1 MHSCVP
7 YRSIES
13 ERFEYSAHLNT
24 SPIKT
29 AHGHQQTTASM
40 DKNNN
45 NNNIIEWAIAL
56 AFAAASTSS
65 TSSGA
70 QIVLPSPLC
79 KQIVG
84 HKMRLFIIWFY
95 RVCVVQTCTTVYVSV
110 REKGFFESSPFGGY
124 CIAKVKHTSGY
135 MDRWIDGWMVMRE
148 TGLIL
153 MVVYL

>member
-13 ERFEYSAHLNT
+13 ERSEYSAHLNT

-40 DKNNN
+40 DKNNNN

-110 REKGFFESSPFGGY
+110 REKGFFESSPFGTS
-124 CIAKVKHTSGY
+124 IAKVKPT
-135 MDRWIDGWMVMRE
+135 WIDGWMVMRE

-153 MVVYL
+153 MVVYSSRC

>member
-13 ERFEYSAHLNT
+13 ERSEYSAHLNT

-45 NNNIIEWAIAL
+45 NNNNIIEWAIAL

-65 TSSGA
+65 SSGA

-84 HKMRLFIIWFY
+84 HKMRLFISFGIS
-95 RVCVVQTCTTVYVSV
+95 CVVQS
-110 REKGFFESSPFGGY
+110 
-124 CIAKVKHTSGY
+124 
-135 MDRWIDGWMVMRE
+135 
-148 TGLIL
+148 
-153 MVVYL
+153 